1 MPSHHNPTH
10 QQESIDWARAV
21 LDQPDR
27 FVILDTETT
36 GVTTYD
42 EVVQIGVIDPRGSVL
57 LDRLI
62 KPSQTTHISR
72 DATAIHRI
80 TMAMLEKMPHYNEI
94 ADMLQ
99 SVVQGRTIITYNAEF
114 DRRLLMQTAGFSGGF
129 VPPDPWECAMLQY
142 AQFIGDW
149 DRYRNAY
156 RWQKLLGGDHTAVG
170 DCVATLA
177 RIREMANG
185 VPSFG
190 RKDNSRLNRGKDVT
204 LTLEQFATEQIS
216 VENCMRCPRVKGR
229 DEYGSWRYFRYE
241 GSLTVLCPNCFA
253 SLTGG
258 RAPPLEVLA
267 FFEKVSDLCAYP
279 IREDAYKPAE
289 RIPLEWIEFAL
300 ANLRDMTPAELSR
313 AEDDCLREPPDGQPD
328 QRRSPLDARKVLRCL
343 RYIKQASEGTVTKM
357 FSMWE
362 GVDDLIAE
370 WMVGEQYDPYR
381 QRVRDVACSEF
392 LFAVNVFLSDQV
404 SKTRDRADKKK
415 TPRAKEKELRK
426 AITDVSGKVSYDK
439 LPGATGD
446 LQRFV
451 EFLEAEI
458 EGLGGEKR

>member
-42 EVVQIGVIDPRGSVL
+42 EVIQIGVIDPRGSVL

-72 DATAIHRI
+72 EATAIHRI
-80 TMAMLEKMPHYNEI
+80 TMAMLEKMPRYNEI

-142 AQFIGDW
+142 AKFIGDW

-156 RWQKLLGGDHTAVG
+156 RWQKLLGGDHK
-170 DCVATLA
+170 
-177 RIREMANG
+177 G
-185 VPSFG
+185 VPSPV
-190 RKDNSRLNRGKDVT
+190 RKDNSTLNRGRDVT
-204 LTLEQFATEQIS
+204 LTLEQFATANVPVDQ
-216 VENCMRCPRVKGR
+216 CMRCPRTKGK
-229 DEYGSWRYFRYE
+229 DEYGGWRYFRYE
-241 GSLTVLCPNCFA
+241 GALTVLCPNCFA

-258 RAPPLEVLA
+258 RTPPLEVLA
-267 FFEKVSDLCAYP
+267 FFEKVSELCAYP
-279 IREDAYKPAE
+279 IWEDAYKPAK

-300 ANLRDMTPAELSR
+300 TNLRDLTVDELIEAEN
-313 AEDDCLREPPDGQPD
+313 DCLLEPPNGQPD

-343 RYIKQASEGTVTKM
+343 RCIKQASGGTVTKM
-357 FSMWE
+357 FDMWE

-370 WMVGEQYDPYR
+370 WMLGEQYDPYR
-381 QRVRDVACSEF
+381 QRVKDVACGEA
-392 LFAVNVFLSDQV
+392 LFAVNVFLGDQV
-404 SKTRDRADKKK
+404 GMARRRVEKKK

-426 AITDVSGKVSYDK
+426 TITNVSGKVPYDR
-439 LPGATGD
+439 LPGASDD

-451 EFLEAEI
+451 DFIEAEI
-458 EGLGGEKR
+458 GRLGAEGGV